1 MDLLASKQSVFN
13 SDESLKYRLF
23 IGNQKEWKHKK
34 NSHQMM
40 KWRMLLLY
48 VQFVVTFVWCIF
60 FERVFCPFRRKYF
73 SCCCCFF
80 FAHPKNAIINAGN
93 AKNIFHFIIAYNFR
107 LVSITE
113 SQNNKLAV
121 VPNRKSRFHFLF
133 GSVHIFSL
141 M

>member
-23 IGNQKEWKHKK
+23 IGNQKEWKQKK
-34 NSHQMM
+34 MASNDEMANAFA
-40 KWRMLLLY
+40 L
-48 VQFVVTFVWCIF
+48 CAI
-60 FERVFCPFRRKYF
+60 
-73 SCCCCFF
+73 CCCFCVIYFLWACLLPLSSQIFFLVVVVF